1 MSDITQITK
10 NTYLSN
16 WEGSF
21 DIEELENLNIKAI
34 LCLNMVEKPAYIL
47 DKYIEVGIRHKQI
60 FIADEPYENI
70 IQYFPEIC
78 EFLSEN
84 TAHAP
89 VLIHCTAGISRS
101 PTALA
106 AYLLN
111 TSIKNHDATSEIVL
125 RFIDSH
131 RPIFP
136 NPSFQNQLKKYEIYL
151 KHMKHTN

>member
-34 LCLNMVEKPAYIL
+34 LCLNTVEKPAYIL
-47 DKYIEVGIRHKQI
+47 DRYIEAGIRHKQI
-60 FIADEPYENI
+60 FVADDEYENI
-70 IQYFPEIC
+70 ARYFPEIC
-78 EFLSEN
+78 AFISEN
-84 TAHAP
+84 IAHAP
-89 VLIHCTAGISRS
+89 ILIHCTAGISRS

-111 TSIKNHDATSEIVL
+111 TSIQNGSTSEIVL

-136 NPSFQNQLKKYEIYL
+136 NYGFQEQLKKYEIYL
-151 KHMKHTN
+151 KHTN